1 MSYLIRPLSASTWD
15 AFANLVERNN
25 GIYGGCWCIAYHP
38 ECGQRDLVY
47 RDVKEDG
54 VKTVIRSR
62 FRRDSGG
69 WFSQA
74 AVA

>member
-25 GIYGGCWCIAYHP
+25 GIYGGCWCIAYHS

-47 RDVKEDG
+47 RDVKEDR
-54 VKTVIRSR
+54 VKTGRVTFPPRTGHIAY
-62 FRRDSGG
+62 
-69 WFSQA
+69 A
-74 AVA
+74 AWS